1 MTINKVGQ
9 SPFYTEGEQA
19 AIAGRPAPALR
30 PPRPFFLASSAFI
43 FDMLRMFLQSY
54 NLCLKNVYVYQ
65 KKKTMDYIQSL
76 REDSEE
82 GMGP

>member
-19 AIAGRPAPALR
+19 AIAFGAPGACSAPTPAIL
-30 PPRPFFLASSAFI
+30 LASSAFI

-54 NLCLKNVYVYQ
+54 NLYLKSVYAYQ
-65 KKKTMDYIQSL
+65 KKKAMGHTQSS
-76 REDSEE
+76 REDL
-82 GMGP
+82 

>member
-9 SPFYTEGEQA
+9 SPLYTEGEQA
-19 AIAGRPAPALR
+19 AIAFGAPGACSAA
-30 PPRPFFLASSAFI
+30 ASAI

-76 REDSEE
+76 REDLEE

>member
-19 AIAGRPAPALR
+19 AIAFGAPGAC
-30 PPRPFFLASSAFI
+30 SAFI

-54 NLCLKNVYVYQ
+54 NLYLKSVYAYQ
-65 KKKTMDYIQSL
+65 KKKAMGHTQSS
-76 REDSEE
+76 REDLEE